1 LFLAIERFF
10 SRGFGAKVASWRSGR
25 MGWLVGCLQ
34 IFLTFNVVSFLWLLF
49 QLPDF
54 SQVLAYFRELRAW
67 HPGFAPQSIYTIL
80 VFGLPVILY
89 HVWGYYRDR
98 MVTNAARD
106 SRAARWALDL
116 VYAVMLVLIL
126 TNSGSPG
133 EFIYFQF

>member
-1 LFLAIERFF
+1 
-10 SRGFGAKVASWRSGR
+10 
-25 MGWLVGCLQ
+25 
-34 IFLTFNVVSFLWLLF
+34 LTP
-49 QLPDF
+49 PDF

-89 HVWGYYRDR
+89 HVWGFYRDR
-98 MVTNAARD
+98 MVTNAALD